1 LDDWHIVAVVAL
13 RRALPPRCGCRH
25 RQYRKAPAPP
35 RQAVNYTAGLD
46 LVRTSPDHGTGYDI
60 AGADKADAQ
69 SMRNAI
75 YMAVD
80 VYRNR
85 QRYAEMSCNPLR
97 HYERDK
103 GRDISVSDLPEVEES
118 L

>member
-1 LDDWHIVAVVAL
+1 M
-13 RRALPPRCGCRH
+13 
-25 RQYRKAPAPP
+25 
-35 RQAVNYTAGLD
+35 
-46 LVRTSPDHGTGYDI
+46 RTSPDHGTGYDI
-60 AGADKADAQ
+60 AGSDKADAQ

-75 YMAVD
+75 SMATD

-85 QRYAEMSCNPLR
+85 QRYAEMSRNPLR

-103 GRDISVSDLPEVEES
+103 GRDVSVNDLPEIEEA